1 MEKLQAKA
9 NDDAESGEEEAQ
21 VGLEATEDEGSPVAA
36 AVVLPPPPDGAFV
49 VEVTSGV
56 DGCDDVIQ

>member
-21 VGLEATEDEGSPVAA
+21 VGLEATEDGCAPIIRGRGLDTVGQLLAA
-36 AVVLPPPPDGAFV
+36 GVLSLGA
-49 VEVTSGV
+49 
-56 DGCDDVIQ
+56 

>member
-1 MEKLQAKA
+1 MKKLQAKGD
-9 NDDAESGEEEAQ
+9 DDAESGEEEAQ

-36 AVVLPPPPDGAFV
+36 AVVLPPPPDGALV
-49 VEVTSGV
+49 VDVARGL